1 MSFLVQVDLVEL
13 VLKKVEDLLY
23 EVVAWGTTSHLVWQ
37 NDFVVQRQST
47 VACLEMAAVS
57 VAALRQYLLVHK
69 HDAYSMFVDLEDLSR
84 SVFHPTSAHQK
95 CDADHVQDQ
104 NESTAVEVVR
114 SASPV
119 AEELVSEQNAGV
131 GSQEDLHHGISVA
144 IVLSDI
150 EGSVA
155 LVARDILHYPV

>member
-1 MSFLVQVDLVEL
+1 M
-13 VLKKVEDLLY
+13 LKKVEDLLY

-47 VACLEMAAVS
+47 VACLQVVAVAAL
-57 VAALRQYLLVHK
+57 ALRQYLLVRK

-114 SASPV
+114 NASIV
-119 AEELVSEQNAGV
+119 AEELAIRQHAGAD
-131 GSQEDLHHGISVA
+131 SLEDLHRGILAA
-144 IVLSDI
+144 IVLFDI
-150 EGSVA
+150 ESWVLPVVLGN
-155 LVARDILHYPV
+155 LHYPV